1 MHDDPAVPPPSDPA
15 PVPVHTPT
23 PASGPATGSGTETGA
38 GSGVGAGASAGSRV
52 AGLHGGA
59 VLGAFVPQD
68 GGREGHGGAALEEQI
83 VQGPPEVLGTPLS
96 EVTFVVVDLETTGGS
111 PADSSITEIGAVK
124 VNGGEVVEEFHTLVD
139 PQVPVPP
146 FIRLL
151 TGITDEM
158 LEGAP
163 HIDEVL
169 PSFLEFSRGAVLVAH
184 NAPFDIGFL
193 RAATRACG
201 LSWPAPAVV
210 DTVTL
215 ARRLVTRDEV
225 PNHKLGTL
233 AELFGTAVA
242 PDHRALHDARAT
254 VDVLHGLL
262 ARCGSSGPLAAR
274 TLEDLQVLASR
285 VHPVQRRKRHLAE
298 GLPSAPGVYMF
309 TGVRGQ
315 VLYVGTSTD
324 IRRRVASYF
333 TAAEQRARMTE
344 MLTAAEHVVPVVCTT
359 RLEAQVREI
368 RLIAEHDPPYN
379 RQSRRPWSRSWIK
392 VTVEP
397 FPRLSVVTRVKDD
410 GAWYAGPFA
419 RKQSAVD
426 AVAAVHEVLP
436 LRQCTTRLARLSSA
450 ASPCLLAEI
459 GRCGAPC
466 LGRQS
471 VEEYAPVASRAHRL
485 FAGADRSLLD
495 ALRSRMRELA
505 AEERFEEADAVRRR
519 TAALTDGLGRVQR
532 LAPLAEAPE
541 IVAAR
546 RRDGGGWEVVSV
558 RHGRL
563 AGTTLTPP
571 GTDPMPSISAMRAAA
586 EVVAPPVAPSPAT
599 TPEETEILHRWLT
612 TEGVRLVDL
621 VGTWSCPVGGADGAP
636 SLRSAEAPGGE
647 DGERNGGTDPHRDD
661 RTPGAPTALTT
672 RVAP

>member
-1 MHDDPAVPPPSDPA
+1 MHDESAPAHLPDDVGTFGA
-15 PVPVHTPT
+15 PFATGEEARRLEEYVQDSLDGLDL
-23 PASGPATGSGTETGA
+23 ASGT
-38 GSGVGAGASAGSRV
+38 
-52 AGLHGGA
+52 
-59 VLGAFVPQD
+59 
-68 GGREGHGGAALEEQI
+68 
-83 VQGPPEVLGTPLS
+83 GTPLS

-111 PADSSITEIGAVK
+111 PADSHITEIGAVK
-124 VNGGEVVEEFHTLVD
+124 VRAGEVVEEFHTLVD

-158 LEGAP
+158 LAGAP
-163 HIDEVL
+163 RIDEVL
-169 PSFLEFSRGAVLVAH
+169 PSFLEFARGAVLVAH

-201 LSWPAPAVV
+201 GTWPSPVVV

-233 AELFGTAVA
+233 AELFGTTIT

-262 ARCGSSGPLAAR
+262 DRCGGSGPLSAH
-274 TLEDLQVLASR
+274 TLEELQLLASK
-285 VHPVQRRKRHLAE
+285 VHPVQRRKRHLAQ

-309 TGVRGQ
+309 TGLRGK

-324 IRRRVASYF
+324 IRRRVSSYF
-333 TAAEQRARMTE
+333 TAAEQRSRMTE
-344 MLTAAEHVVPVVCTT
+344 MLTAAEHVVPVVCAT
-359 RLEAQVREI
+359 RLEAQVREL

-379 RQSRRPWSRSWIK
+379 RRSRRPWARSWVK

-397 FPRLSVVTRVKDD
+397 FPRLSIVNAVKDD
-410 GAWYAGPFA
+410 GACYAGPFPRRQA
-419 RKQSAVD
+419 ATD

-436 LRQCTTRLARLSSA
+436 IRQCTTRLARISA
-450 ASPCLLAEI
+450 AASACLLAEI

-466 LGRQS
+466 RGRQS
-471 VEEYAPVASRAHRL
+471 VEEYRPLAERARRL
-485 FAGADRSLLD
+485 FTGLDRGLVEELRDRMQAYAHEERYEEAGA
-495 ALRSRMRELA
+495 
-505 AEERFEEADAVRRR
+505 VRTRA
-519 TAALTDGLGRVQR
+519 AALVDGLARAQR
-532 LAPLAEAPE
+532 LAPLAAAPE

-546 RRDGGGWEVVSV
+546 RREEGGWEVVSI

-571 GTDPMPSISAMRAAA
+571 GADPMPYISALRATA
-586 EVVAPPVAPSPAT
+586 EVVPPPIPPSPAT
-599 TPEETEILHRWLT
+599 HPEETELLHHWLT
-612 TEGVRLVDL
+612 GEGVRLVDL
-621 VGTWSCPVGGADGAP
+621 VGTWSCPVAGADGAE
-636 SLRSAEAPGGE
+636 SLHPGEGS
-647 DGERNGGTDPHRDD
+647 RP
-661 RTPGAPTALTT
+661 
-672 RVAP
+672 VAPSRVRA